1 MVLSPWSF
9 ARCRTEDLGPRTEHQ
24 GLRTDALRSIVM
36 ADLLAVL
43 AAYLMGSIPFAQ
55 LLSKRRGV
63 DLRRVGSGNVGATN
77 VLRTLGVKPA
87 VVAMML
93 DAVKGTLAV
102 LVAQRL
108 TNGVAAPVA
117 AGLASMIGH
126 VYPVWLRFR
135 GGKGVATAAGAFA
148 VLTPVAAAVA
158 AGVFLL
164 TVALTR
170 FISVGSML
178 AALTLAG
185 WAIAS
190 DAPTVVGIGAAI
202 GAALV
207 LIGHRTNVSRLV
219 AGTERRI
226 GQRGIT
232 ETV

>member
-1 MVLSPWSF
+1 
-9 ARCRTEDLGPRTEHQ
+9 
-24 GLRTDALRSIVM
+24 M
-36 ADLLAVL
+36 ADLFAVL

-55 LLSKRRGV
+55 LLSKRRGI

-77 VLRTLGVKPA
+77 VLRTLGVRPA
-87 VVAMML
+87 LLAMML

-108 TNGVAAPVA
+108 TNGVAAPVM

-148 VLTPVAAAVA
+148 VLAPVAAAVA
-158 AGVFLL
+158 AGAFLL

-170 FISVGSML
+170 FISVGSMV

-190 DAPTVVGIGAAI
+190 DAPTIVGIGAAI

-207 LIGHRTNVSRLV
+207 LIGHRANVVRLV
-219 AGTERRI
+219 AGTERRV
-226 GQRGIT
+226 GQRGVR
-232 ETV
+232 ELV

>member
-1 MVLSPWSF
+1 M
-9 ARCRTEDLGPRTEHQ
+9 T
-24 GLRTDALRSIVM
+24 
-36 ADLLAVL
+36 DLLAVV

-77 VLRTLGVKPA
+77 VLRTLGVRPA

-108 TNGVAAPVA
+108 SGGVVAPVV

-148 VLTPVAAAVA
+148 VLTPVAVA
-158 AGVFLL
+158 AALGVFLL

-170 FISVGSML
+170 FISVGSMA

-207 LIGHRTNVSRLV
+207 LIGHRANVLRLV
-219 AGTERRI
+219 AGTERRV
-226 GQRGIT
+226 GQRGVT
-232 ETV
+232 DAV

>member
-1 MVLSPWSF
+1 
-9 ARCRTEDLGPRTEHQ
+9 
-24 GLRTDALRSIVM
+24 M

-55 LLSKRRGV
+55 LLSKRRGI

-77 VLRTLGVKPA
+77 VLRTLGVRPA
-87 VVAMML
+87 VLAMML
-93 DAVKGTLAV
+93 DAVKGTVAV
-102 LVAQRL
+102 LIAQRL

-117 AGLASMIGH
+117 AGLASIIGH

-148 VLTPVAAAVA
+148 VLAPVAAAVA
-158 AGVFLL
+158 VGVFLL

-170 FISVGSML
+170 FISVGSMV

-190 DAPTVVGIGAAI
+190 DAPTIVAIGAAI

-207 LIGHRTNVSRLV
+207 LVGHRANVVRLV
-219 AGTERRI
+219 AGTERRV
-226 GQRGIT
+226 GQRGIRDAI
-232 ETV
+232 

>member
-1 MVLSPWSF
+1 MV
-9 ARCRTEDLGPRTEHQ
+9 
-24 GLRTDALRSIVM
+24 
-36 ADLLAVL
+36 DLLAVI

-55 LLSKRRGV
+55 LLSRRRGV

-77 VLRTLGVKPA
+77 VLRTLGVRPA

-93 DAVKGTLAV
+93 DAVKGTIAV
-102 LVAQRL
+102 LIAQRL

-117 AGLASMIGH
+117 AGLASMLGH

-158 AGVFLL
+158 VGVFVL
-164 TVALTR
+164 TVLLTR

-190 DAPTVVGIGAAI
+190 DAPTVVGLGAAI

-207 LIGHRTNVSRLV
+207 LIGHRANVLRLV
-219 AGTERRI
+219 EGTERRV
-226 GQRGIT
+226 GQRGIG
-232 ETV
+232 EKAHS

>member
-1 MVLSPWSF
+1 
-9 ARCRTEDLGPRTEHQ
+9 
-24 GLRTDALRSIVM
+24 M

-55 LLSKRRGV
+55 LLSTRRGI
-63 DLRRVGSGNVGATN
+63 DLRRVGSGNVGASN
-77 VLRTLGVKPA
+77 VLRTLGVRPA
-87 VVAMML
+87 VLAMML
-93 DAVKGTLAV
+93 DAVKGTVAV
-102 LVAQRL
+102 LIAQRL

-148 VLTPVAAAVA
+148 VLTPVAAVA
-158 AGVFLL
+158 AVGAFLL

-170 FISVGSML
+170 FISVGSMV
-178 AALTLAG
+178 AALTLAA

-190 DAPTVVGIGAAI
+190 DAPRIVEVGAAI

-207 LIGHRTNVSRLV
+207 LIGHRANLLRLV
-219 AGTERRI
+219 AGTERRV
-226 GQRGIT
+226 GQRG
-232 ETV
+232 VRDVV

>member
-1 MVLSPWSF
+1 M
-9 ARCRTEDLGPRTEHQ
+9 T
-24 GLRTDALRSIVM
+24 
-36 ADLLAVL
+36 DLLAVV

-55 LLSKRRGV
+55 LLSRRRGV

-77 VLRTLGVKPA
+77 VLRTLGVRPA
-87 VVAMML
+87 VFAMML
-93 DAVKGTLAV
+93 DAVKGMVAV

-117 AGLASMIGH
+117 AGLASMLGH

-148 VLTPVAAAVA
+148 VLTPVGAAAAV
-158 AGVFLL
+158 GVFLL
-164 TVALTR
+164 AVTLTR
-170 FISVGSML
+170 FISVGSMA

-190 DAPTVVGIGAAI
+190 DAPTGVAI
-202 GAALV
+202 GAAV
-207 LIGHRTNVSRLV
+207 AAVMVIVGHRTNLARLA

-226 GQRGIT
+226 GQRGVGAT
-232 ETV
+232 HGAT

>member
-1 MVLSPWSF
+1 
-9 ARCRTEDLGPRTEHQ
+9 
-24 GLRTDALRSIVM
+24 M

-55 LLSKRRGV
+55 LLSTRRGI
-63 DLRRVGSGNVGATN
+63 DLRRVGSGNVGASN
-77 VLRTLGVKPA
+77 VLRTLGVRPA
-87 VVAMML
+87 VLAMML
-93 DAVKGTLAV
+93 DAVKGTVAV
-102 LVAQRL
+102 LIAQRL

-148 VLTPVAAAVA
+148 VLTPVAAVVAVGA
-158 AGVFLL
+158 FLL

-170 FISVGSML
+170 FISVGSMV
-178 AALTLAG
+178 AALTLAA

-190 DAPTVVGIGAAI
+190 DAPRIVEVGAAI

-207 LIGHRTNVSRLV
+207 LIGHRANLLRLV
-219 AGTERRI
+219 AGTERRV
-226 GQRGIT
+226 GQRG
-232 ETV
+232 VRDVV

>member
-1 MVLSPWSF
+1 
-9 ARCRTEDLGPRTEHQ
+9 
-24 GLRTDALRSIVM
+24 M

-55 LLSKRRGV
+55 LLSKRRGI
-63 DLRRVGSGNVGATN
+63 DLRRVGSGNVGASN
-77 VLRTLGVKPA
+77 VLRTLGVRPA
-87 VVAMML
+87 VLAMML
-93 DAVKGTLAV
+93 DAVKGTVAV
-102 LVAQRL
+102 LIAQRL

-148 VLTPVAAAVA
+148 VLTPVAAVVAVGA
-158 AGVFLL
+158 FLL

-170 FISVGSML
+170 FISVGSMV
-178 AALTLAG
+178 AALTLAA

-190 DAPTVVGIGAAI
+190 DAPRIVEVGAAI

-207 LIGHRTNVSRLV
+207 LIGHRANVLRLV
-219 AGTERRI
+219 AGTERRV
-226 GQRGIT
+226 GQRGIR
-232 ETV
+232 ESV

>member
-1 MVLSPWSF
+1 
-9 ARCRTEDLGPRTEHQ
+9 
-24 GLRTDALRSIVM
+24 M

-55 LLSKRRGV
+55 LLSKRRGI
-63 DLRRVGSGNVGATN
+63 DLRRVGSGNVGASN
-77 VLRTLGVKPA
+77 VLRTLGVRPA
-87 VVAMML
+87 VLAMML
-93 DAVKGTLAV
+93 DAVKGTVAV
-102 LVAQRL
+102 LIAQRL

-158 AGVFLL
+158 VGAFLL

-170 FISVGSML
+170 FISVGSMV

-190 DAPTVVGIGAAI
+190 DAPSIVGIGAAI
-202 GAALV
+202 GAAVV
-207 LIGHRTNVSRLV
+207 LLGHRANVLRLV
-219 AGTERRI
+219 AGTERRV
-226 GQRGIT
+226 GQRG
-232 ETV
+232 VS

>member
-1 MVLSPWSF
+1 
-9 ARCRTEDLGPRTEHQ
+9 
-24 GLRTDALRSIVM
+24 
-36 ADLLAVL
+36 
-43 AAYLMGSIPFAQ
+43 
-55 LLSKRRGV
+55 
-63 DLRRVGSGNVGATN
+63 
-77 VLRTLGVKPA
+77 
-87 VVAMML
+87 MML

-108 TNGVAAPVA
+108 TNGVAAPVM

-148 VLTPVAAAVA
+148 VLAPVAAAVA
-158 AGVFLL
+158 AGAFLL

-170 FISVGSML
+170 FISVGSMV

-190 DAPTVVGIGAAI
+190 DAPTIVGIGAAI

-207 LIGHRTNVSRLV
+207 LIGHRANVERLV
-219 AGTERRI
+219 AGTERRV
-226 GQRGIT
+226 GQRGVR
-232 ETV
+232 ELV

>member
-1 MVLSPWSF
+1 
-9 ARCRTEDLGPRTEHQ
+9 
-24 GLRTDALRSIVM
+24 M
-36 ADLLAVL
+36 ADLVAVL

-55 LLSKRRGV
+55 LLSRRRGI

-77 VLRTLGVKPA
+77 VLRTLGVRPA
-87 VVAMML
+87 VLAMML
-93 DAVKGTLAV
+93 DAVKGTVAV
-102 LVAQRL
+102 LIAQRIS
-108 TNGVAAPVA
+108 NGVAAPVA

-158 AGVFLL
+158 VGAFLL
-164 TVALTR
+164 TVAVTR
-170 FISVGSML
+170 FISVGSMV

-190 DAPTVVGIGAAI
+190 DAPTIVAIGAAI

-207 LIGHRTNVSRLV
+207 LIGHRANLLRLV
-219 AGTERRI
+219 AGTERRV
-226 GQRGIT
+226 GQRGVR
-232 ETV
+232 ELV

>member
-1 MVLSPWSF
+1 
-9 ARCRTEDLGPRTEHQ
+9 
-24 GLRTDALRSIVM
+24 M

-43 AAYLMGSIPFAQ
+43 AAYLMGAIPFAQ
-55 LLSKRRGV
+55 LLSKRRGI

-77 VLRTLGVKPA
+77 VLRTLGVRPA
-87 VVAMML
+87 VLAMML
-93 DAVKGTLAV
+93 DAVKGTVAV
-102 LVAQRL
+102 LIAQRL

-158 AGVFLL
+158 VGVFLL
-164 TVALTR
+164 TVAVTR
-170 FISVGSML
+170 FISVGSMV
-178 AALTLAG
+178 AALTLAA

-190 DAPTVVGIGAAI
+190 DAPTIVAIGAAI

-207 LIGHRTNVSRLV
+207 IVGHRANVLRLV
-219 AGTERRI
+219 AGTERRV
-226 GQRGIT
+226 GQRGVT
-232 ETV
+232 DAV

>member
-1 MVLSPWSF
+1 MVLIRLTPKAQSPK
-9 ARCRTEDLGPRTEHQ
+9 TK
-24 GLRTDALRSIVM
+24 VM
-36 ADLLAVL
+36 ADLIAVI
-43 AAYLMGSIPFAQ
+43 AAYLVGSIPFAQ
-55 LLSKRRGV
+55 LLSKRRGI
-63 DLRRVGSGNVGATN
+63 DLRRVGSGNVGASN
-77 VLRTLGVKPA
+77 VLRTLGVRPA

-93 DAVKGTLAV
+93 DAVKGTVAV

-108 TNGVAAPVA
+108 TNGVAAPVM

-148 VLTPVAAAVA
+148 VLTPVAVAVSM
-158 AGVFLL
+158 GVFLL

-170 FISVGSML
+170 FISVGSMV

-207 LIGHRTNVSRLV
+207 IIGHRANVLRLV
-219 AGTERRI
+219 AGTERRV
-226 GQRGIT
+226 GQRGVR
-232 ETV
+232 ESM

>member
-1 MVLSPWSF
+1 M
-9 ARCRTEDLGPRTEHQ
+9 T
-24 GLRTDALRSIVM
+24 
-36 ADLLAVL
+36 DLLAVF

-77 VLRTLGVKPA
+77 VLRTLGVRPA
-87 VVAMML
+87 VLAMML

-102 LVAQRL
+102 LIAQRL
-108 TNGVAAPVA
+108 TSGVAGPVA

-148 VLTPVAAAVA
+148 VLTPVAVAVA
-158 AGVFLL
+158 VGVFLL

-170 FISVGSML
+170 FISVGSMA

-190 DAPTVVGIGAAI
+190 DAPTAVGVGAAI

-207 LIGHRTNVSRLV
+207 LVGHRDNVLRLV
-219 AGTERRI
+219 AGTERRV
-226 GQRGIT
+226 GQRGVT
-232 ETV
+232 DAV

>member
-1 MVLSPWSF
+1 
-9 ARCRTEDLGPRTEHQ
+9 
-24 GLRTDALRSIVM
+24 M

-55 LLSKRRGV
+55 LLSKRRGI
-63 DLRRVGSGNVGATN
+63 DLRRVGSGNVGASN
-77 VLRTLGVKPA
+77 VLRTLGVRPA
-87 VVAMML
+87 VLAMML
-93 DAVKGTLAV
+93 DAVKGTVAV
-102 LVAQRL
+102 LIAQRL

-148 VLTPVAAAVA
+148 VLTPVAAVA
-158 AGVFLL
+158 AVGAFLL

-170 FISVGSML
+170 FISVGSMV
-178 AALTLAG
+178 AALTLAA

-190 DAPTVVGIGAAI
+190 DAPRIVEVGAAI

-207 LIGHRTNVSRLV
+207 LIGHRANLLRLV
-219 AGTERRI
+219 AGTERRV
-226 GQRGIT
+226 GQRG
-232 ETV
+232 VRDVV

>member
-1 MVLSPWSF
+1 
-9 ARCRTEDLGPRTEHQ
+9 
-24 GLRTDALRSIVM
+24 M
-36 ADLLAVL
+36 ADLFAVL

-55 LLSKRRGV
+55 LLSKRRGI

-77 VLRTLGVKPA
+77 VLRTLGVRPA
-87 VVAMML
+87 VLAMML

-108 TNGVAAPVA
+108 TNGVAAPVI

-148 VLTPVAAAVA
+148 VLAPVAAAVA
-158 AGVFLL
+158 AAAFLL

-170 FISVGSML
+170 FISVGSMV
-178 AALTLAG
+178 AALTLAA

-190 DAPTVVGIGAAI
+190 DAPTIVGIGAAI
-202 GAALV
+202 GAVLV
-207 LIGHRTNVSRLV
+207 LIGHRANVVRLV
-219 AGTERRI
+219 AGTERRV
-226 GQRGIT
+226 GQRGVR
-232 ETV
+232 ELG

>member
-1 MVLSPWSF
+1 MV
-9 ARCRTEDLGPRTEHQ
+9 DL
-24 GLRTDALRSIVM
+24 I
-36 ADLLAVL
+36 AVV
-43 AAYLMGSIPFAQ
+43 AAYLVGSIPFAQ
-55 LLSKRRGV
+55 LLSRRRGI

-77 VLRTLGVKPA
+77 VLRTLGVRPA

-93 DAVKGTLAV
+93 DAVKGTIAV

-108 TNGVAAPVA
+108 THGVAAPVM

-148 VLTPVAAAVA
+148 VLTPVAVA
-158 AGVFLL
+158 AAMGVFLL

-170 FISVGSML
+170 FIYVGSMA

-190 DAPTVVGIGAAI
+190 DAPAVVGIGAAI

-207 LIGHRTNVSRLV
+207 LVGHRANVLRLV

-226 GQRGIT
+226 GQRGIRDA
-232 ETV
+232 V

>member
-1 MVLSPWSF
+1 
-9 ARCRTEDLGPRTEHQ
+9 
-24 GLRTDALRSIVM
+24 M
-36 ADLLAVL
+36 ADLFAVL

-63 DLRRVGSGNVGATN
+63 DLRRVGSGNVGASN
-77 VLRTLGVKPA
+77 VLRTLGVRPA
-87 VVAMML
+87 VLAMML
-93 DAVKGTLAV
+93 DAVKGTVAV

-108 TNGVAAPVA
+108 TNGVAAPVM

-148 VLTPVAAAVA
+148 VLAPVAAAVA
-158 AGVFLL
+158 AGAFLL

-170 FISVGSML
+170 FISVGSMV
-178 AALTLAG
+178 AALTLAA

-190 DAPTVVGIGAAI
+190 VAPTIVGIGAAI

-207 LIGHRTNVSRLV
+207 LIGHRANVERLV
-219 AGTERRI
+219 AGTERRV
-226 GQRGIT
+226 GQRGVR
-232 ETV
+232 ELV

>member
-1 MVLSPWSF
+1 M
-9 ARCRTEDLGPRTEHQ
+9 T
-24 GLRTDALRSIVM
+24 
-36 ADLLAVL
+36 DLLAVV

-77 VLRTLGVKPA
+77 VLRTLGVRPA

-102 LVAQRL
+102 LIAQRL
-108 TNGVAAPVA
+108 TNGAAAPVA

-148 VLTPVAAAVA
+148 VLTPVAVVVAVA
-158 AGVFLL
+158 VFLL

-170 FISVGSML
+170 FISVGSMA
-178 AALTLAG
+178 AALTG

-202 GAALV
+202 GAVLV
-207 LIGHRTNVSRLV
+207 LVGHRANVLRLV

-226 GQRGIT
+226 GQRGVT
-232 ETV
+232 DAV

>member
-1 MVLSPWSF
+1 M
-9 ARCRTEDLGPRTEHQ
+9 
-24 GLRTDALRSIVM
+24 
-36 ADLLAVL
+36 
-43 AAYLMGSIPFAQ
+43 
-55 LLSKRRGV
+55 
-63 DLRRVGSGNVGATN
+63 
-77 VLRTLGVKPA
+77 RTLGVQPA

-93 DAVKGTLAV
+93 DAVKGMLAV

-108 TNGVAAPVA
+108 TGGVAAPVA
-117 AGLASMIGH
+117 AGLASMLGH

-148 VLTPVAAAVA
+148 VLTPVAVTAAL
-158 AGVFLL
+158 GVFLL

-170 FISVGSML
+170 FISVGSMA

-190 DAPTVVGIGAAI
+190 DAPAVVGAGAAI

-207 LIGHRTNVSRLV
+207 LVGHRANVLRLV

-226 GQRGIT
+226 GQRGVT
-232 ETV
+232 DAV